1 METTIDSFINKVNTS
16 SGIEPLELKNN
27 LEKSF
32 EKELSFNDVY
42 VKLIASKQ
50 ESIKVKEIV
59 LESEIDFIKSS
70 KNLKS
75 VFQTQLTEAI
85 EKVNDLY
92 NRELL
97 NLQSFYRNK
106 FAGEGLM
113 ALIKTLS
120 NSEYSLVIMNS
131 RIYAYK
137 YYEPFHPVTEGHYE
151 SGMVFSYDEAV
162 CSLKGVYVNILHP
175 RITNGSI
182 LISTE
187 DRHPNASNKGLT
199 EVCVGNLAG
208 RTIPIENTEMLLE
221 LLNEICSTY
230 EVMHLDSAYFQPEG
244 SYTTLEGALKWTA

>member
-1 METTIDSFINKVNTS
+1 METIESFISKVNTS
-16 SGIEPLELKNN
+16 SGLEPLELKNN

-42 VKLIASKQ
+42 AKLLASKQ

-59 LESEIDFIKSS
+59 LESEIDFINSAKQ
-70 KNLKS
+70 LKAI
-75 VFQTQLTEAI
+75 FELQLTAAI

-113 ALIKTLS
+113 DLIKAFS

-137 YYEPFHPVTEGHYE
+137 YYEPFHPVTEGQYE
-151 SGMVFSYDEAV
+151 SGMVYLYDEPV
-162 CSLKGVYVNILHP
+162 CSLKGVYVNLLHP

-182 LISTE
+182 LIST
-187 DRHPNASNKGLT
+187 DYRHPNSSNKGLT
-199 EVCVGNLAG
+199 EVCVGNLEG
-208 RTIPIENTEMLLE
+208 RAIPIENTEALLE
-221 LLNEICSTY
+221 LLNEICTTY

-244 SYTTLEGALKWTA
+244 SYTTKEGALKWTA